1 MAEIKMGIR
10 EGKGHGREYP
20 VAASQYFQR
29 RGGHLVTMIDGAVTL
44 SASKTALRGDG
55 LLGWATVPK
64 DSVATTG
71 YWKSSA
77 TAKADKVFV
86 ITDLDA
92 VYEMP
97 YDGHTAS
104 LTASLIGRGCD
115 LVCTPLSTGLQ
126 KARIGKVASPIYIV
140 DVDTDNLTVRV
151 KIKPDEKIG

>member
-1 MAEIKMGIR
+1 MAEIKYGIR

-29 RGGHLVTMIDGAVTL
+29 RGGHLVTMINGAVTL
-44 SASKTALRGDG
+44 AASCTGHVGDG

-71 YWKSSA
+71 YWKSSS

-97 YDGHTAS
+97 YDGHIAS
-104 LTASLIGRGCD
+104 LTATLIGRGCD
-115 LVCTPLSTGLQ
+115 LVCTPLTSAVQ
-126 KARIGKVASPIYIV
+126 KARIGKTASPIHIV
-140 DVDTDNLTVRV
+140 GVDIDNLTVRV
-151 KIKPDEKIG
+151 KIKPEMKIG